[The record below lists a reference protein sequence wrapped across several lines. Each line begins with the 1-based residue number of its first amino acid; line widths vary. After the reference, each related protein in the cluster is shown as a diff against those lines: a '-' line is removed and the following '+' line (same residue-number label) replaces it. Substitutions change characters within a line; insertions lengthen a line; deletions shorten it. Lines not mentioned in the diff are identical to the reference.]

1 MEVNALDEQ
10 VGGSHYK
17 RLSMQPIELIV
28 KAKLSFIQGNIVKYI
43 SRYTNKNG
51 IEDIK
56 KCIHYAKLAIELNDS
71 GPKHK
76 MLNLA
81 YSYCKVNNLNGH
93 QVNIITACVQDDYH
107 AVIKHS
113 EKLIKHMLTPKAV

>member
-1 MEVNALDEQ
+1 MDTNVLDKQ

-17 RLSMQPIELIV
+17 KLTMQPIEFIV

-43 SRYTNKNG
+43 SRYTYKNG

-56 KCIHYAKLAIELNDS
+56 KCIHYSELAISLNDS

-81 YSYCKVNNLNGH
+81 YSYCSVNKLSAPQIN
-93 QVNIITACVQDDYH
+93 VITACVQDDYY
-107 AVIKHS
+107 AVVKHC
-113 EKLIKHMLTPKAV
+113 ERLMKRMLTPKAV

>member
-1 MEVNALDEQ
+1 MEVNVLDKQ

-17 RLSMQPIELIV
+17 KLTMQPIDFIV

-43 SRYTNKNG
+43 SRYINKNG

-56 KCIHYAKLAIELNDS
+56 KCIHYSELAISLNDS
-71 GPKHK
+71 GPEHK

-81 YSYCKVNNLNGH
+81 YSYCMVNNFGSL
-93 QVNIITACVQDDYH
+93 QSNIIIACVQDDYY
-107 AVIKHS
+107 AVIKHC
-113 EKLIKHMLTPKAV
+113 ERLIKHLLTPTAV